1 MKDERWGP
9 ADPPLI
15 PFHQSPIPSHA
26 LLFPPLSPPAATI
39 TPMITRPVTTWRIP
53 ALTPNV
59 LSIVSKRTRKRPAP
73 QRPATS
79 ALPPVTD
86 VPPIT
91 TNAIDASEYSS
102 PTSND

>member
-1 MKDERWGP
+1 MTDDRLGT
-9 ADPPLI
+9 ADAPLI
-15 PFHQSPIPSHA
+15 TFHQSPITSHA

-73 QRPATS
+73 QRPATKTS
-79 ALPPVTD
+79 PPATD
-86 VPPIT
+86 RPPNT
-91 TNAIDASEYSS
+91 TNAIQADQE
-102 PTSND
+102 TSTTP